1 MANENNNINEL
12 AGDEDP
18 TSELETPTWR
28 RPDIVV
34 ERATLEVEANTM
46 DFSDVPSAQV
56 PDRQRRGRQKLQ
68 FELEQQAAL
77 LRGLKAESGARE
89 EIIRDLQAELDELR
103 EDLQRSKDNL
113 KNIRDF
119 VTGALKNQGLDEVEL
134 NNLV

>member
-46 DFSDVPSAQV
+46 DFADIPSAQV
-56 PDRQRRGRQKLQ
+56 PDRQRRGRQKLH
-68 FELEQQAAL
+68 FEL
-77 LRGLKAESGARE
+77 
-89 EIIRDLQAELDELR
+89 
-103 EDLQRSKDNL
+103 
-113 KNIRDF
+113 
-119 VTGALKNQGLDEVEL
+119 
-134 NNLV
+134 